1 MTASKKKGAII
12 LVGLAVVLITI
23 ISVLV
28 FFLRPVNNQQQEERT
43 TVEGNDNKV
52 INYATEEWSLLHIE
66 DLKSNQ
72 RTSLFID
79 FIGFGSLAI
88 IIGYFLF
95 YKRFIKR
102 HKKRERQEQIEK
114 LADQV
119 FEIRA
124 ALLKTGHLQPKRR
137 KFKFSS
143 KKEKKNRKQKRE
155 KVSSDQED
163 EIEQYEN

>member
-1 MTASKKKGAII
+1 M
-12 LVGLAVVLITI
+12 
-23 ISVLV
+23 
-28 FFLRPVNNQQQEERT
+28 NNQQQEERT

-72 RTSLFID
+72 RTSLFIY

-102 HKKRERQEQIEK
+102 H
-114 LADQV
+114 
-119 FEIRA
+119 
-124 ALLKTGHLQPKRR
+124 
-137 KFKFSS
+137 
-143 KKEKKNRKQKRE
+143 
-155 KVSSDQED
+155 
-163 EIEQYEN
+163 

>member
-12 LVGLAVVLITI
+12 PVGLAVVLITI

-72 RTSLFID
+72 QTSLFID
-79 FIGFGSLAI
+79 FIGFVSFFVAT
-88 IIGYFLF
+88 
-95 YKRFIKR
+95 RFFMSIDNFSVISTAAV
-102 HKKRERQEQIEK
+102 HK
-114 LADQV
+114 
-119 FEIRA
+119 
-124 ALLKTGHLQPKRR
+124 
-137 KFKFSS
+137 
-143 KKEKKNRKQKRE
+143 
-155 KVSSDQED
+155 SDAFD
-163 EIEQYEN
+163 CSCA